1 MKIQEHIEQA
11 YQKLLD
17 TTTKTRV
24 TLLHP
29 QSKYRSLLLAK
40 LLQEPNSTIFYYAMG
55 SDDIHLK
62 AFLNNLSHRFANQ
75 HPTFGRRI
83 NMLPYEVHDAP
94 EKNLDL
100 LLKTFVQE
108 IREIS
113 DGQMALIVFDE
124 YDCSDE
130 ADDIHRFVEELVDVL
145 PENARVIINS
155 RTLPRLPWVAMVA
168 RQQAALL
175 RDDTLVQDNFYETN
189 SDGSMRLQVYALGP
203 GRVLLDDN
211 LIDTWEGHLPRLLF
225 FFALDRHIVTR
236 SAICHAFWPDLEIDQ
251 AVNVFHVTK
260 RRLHKALNLDVLV
273 HHETHYQINPD
284 LNVYYDVVE
293 FVETLMKGRDEN
305 NPNRMDAWQQAVKLY
320 KGPFLQGHNEPWI
333 EKRRA
338 AFSVGF
344 VEALSNMAEVHEADD
359 RKEQALKLYIQAINE
374 DPTREDLHR
383 RVMGLYA
390 QMGRRGEALVH
401 YQQLERV
408 MRERSR
414 PLTPE
419 TMALHQEIVSQ

>member
-1 MKIQEHIEQA
+1 MKIQEHIEKA
-11 YQKLLD
+11 YQKLLE
-17 TTTKTRV
+17 TSAKTRV

-40 LLQEPNSTIFYYAMG
+40 LLQEPSYITFYYAMG

-75 HPTFGRRI
+75 YPAFGRRI

-94 EKNLDL
+94 HKNLDL
-100 LLKTFVQE
+100 LLRTFVQE

-113 DGQMALIVFDE
+113 DGQPALIVFDE

-130 ADDIHRFVEELVDVL
+130 ADDIHRFIEELVDVL
-145 PENARVIINS
+145 PENARIIINS

-175 RDDTLVQDNFYETN
+175 LDDSLVQNNFYETN
-189 SDGSMRLQVYALGP
+189 SNGSMRLQVYALGP
-203 GRVLLDDN
+203 GRVLLDNN

-236 SAICHAFWPDLEIDQ
+236 AAICHAFWPDLDIDQ

-273 HHETHYQINPD
+273 HHDTHYQINPD

-293 FVETLMKGRDEN
+293 FVETLMQGRDKS
-305 NPNRMDAWQQAVKLY
+305 NPNRMEAWQQAVKLY

-333 EKRRA
+333 EKRRT

-344 VEALSNMAEVHEADD
+344 VEALSNMAATHEAED

-383 RVMGLYA
+383 QVMSLYA

-408 MRERSR
+408 MRERDR
-414 PLTPE
+414 TLTAA
-419 TMALHQEIVSQ
+419 TLALHQDIVSQ